1 MYIAQL
7 MYFFQELLVS
17 EKKELS
23 HSSKAHSLL
32 HALWCPLQK
41 LYSVQLVCSERE
53 MLCGRGKEVNGGGRG
68 QPKEVQLLALGQG
81 VKCLEP
87 QFHHL

>member
-23 HSSKAHSLL
+23 HSAKAHSLL

-53 MLCGRGKEVNGGGRG
+53 AVREGKGG
-68 QPKEVQLLALGQG
+68 EWWWEEAA
-81 VKCLEP
+81 
-87 QFHHL
+87 